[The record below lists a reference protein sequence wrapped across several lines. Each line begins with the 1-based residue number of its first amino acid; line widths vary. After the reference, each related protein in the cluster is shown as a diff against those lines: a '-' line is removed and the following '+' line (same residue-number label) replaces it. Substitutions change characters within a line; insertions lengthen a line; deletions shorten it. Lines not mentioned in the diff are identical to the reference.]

1 MAPSLTETLFALGL
15 DQRIVGVTR
24 YCKFP
29 PEAQKK
35 TLIGGFL
42 DPNYEAIAALQPD
55 LIVTFPEHSTI
66 REKLADSGCA
76 FLTLEHETPEDILGS
91 IEILGQTC
99 GAYAAAQGL
108 AEAIRGVLA
117 TVGTRTEGADRP
129 TALVIIDRT
138 LGSGKVEKAY
148 IAGKEGYFSR
158 LLELAGG
165 TNVYTGTV
173 AFPCVSAE
181 GILSMNPDVVIEI
194 IASLEERGLTE
205 DAVLKDWAP
214 LKDVAAVKASRVHV
228 FTDGFVAIPG
238 PRFHLLLDKL
248 ARAIHPEI
256 DWDAP

>member
-1 MAPSLTETLFALGL
+1 
-15 DQRIVGVTR
+15 
-24 YCKFP
+24 
-29 PEAQKK
+29 
-35 TLIGGFL
+35 
-42 DPNYEAIAALQPD
+42 
-55 LIVTFPEHSTI
+55 
-66 REKLADSGCA
+66 
-76 FLTLEHETPEDILGS
+76 
-91 IEILGQTC
+91 
-99 GAYAAAQGL
+99 
-108 AEAIRGVLA
+108 
-117 TVGTRTEGADRP
+117 
-129 TALVIIDRT
+129 
-138 LGSGKVEKAY
+138 VEKAY